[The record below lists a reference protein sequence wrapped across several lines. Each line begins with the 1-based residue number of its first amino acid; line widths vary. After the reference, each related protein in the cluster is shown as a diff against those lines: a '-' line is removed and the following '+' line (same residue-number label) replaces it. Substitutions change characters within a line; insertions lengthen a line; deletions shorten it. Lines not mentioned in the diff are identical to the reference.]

1 MLVIFINSLFYLFE
15 SKLTVLRFYSIIN
28 IINNKLAIGVKSMTE
43 LSLNNIVK
51 NFGFKN
57 VLNGFDLELNT
68 GERVSLIGPNGSG
81 KTTIFKLIIGEEM
94 PNSGQISI
102 RKGATIGFLSQ
113 IPPKYNDDLT
123 VKEIIIQG
131 KSKVLEV
138 EAKLRNLEEKMATAA
153 PRQLE
158 ILLKTYGKLQDQYEK
173 IGGYR
178 FEADIS
184 KVCNGFKISDEM
196 LKRKFSTLSGG
207 EKTIV
212 SFAKLILSEPSI
224 LLLDEPTNHLDI
236 NTLEWLEE
244 YLKNYKGSILI
255 SSHDRYFLDQVTNK
269 TVLIDRGK
277 SEIFFGNYSYYLEEN
292 ERRIMAEFEDF
303 KDQQKQIAAMKA
315 SIKKLQEFG
324 RLAFPGGEAFFK
336 RAASIQKR
344 LDKLELLDKPEE
356 KKELP
361 LDFQISKRS
370 GKDVLIVENLC
381 AIIGNKVLFD
391 GANMHITFGEKDCL
405 MGKNGSGKS
414 TLVKMILDMSDA
426 ELLDGQIKLGSNVLI
441 GYLPQEIHFE
451 DEDITILDMARKF
464 YDGTET
470 HLRAS
475 LAKFLFYEDNVF
487 KRVKSLSGG
496 EKVRLKL
503 FELIQKNANFLILDE
518 PTNHIDID
526 TKEMLEEALKEYNGT
541 LLFISHDRYFINKL
555 AQNTFEINDGKID
568 KYIGNYDYLKEQKAK
583 KIELSIDKNGKR
595 R

>member
-1 MLVIFINSLFYLFE
+1 
-15 SKLTVLRFYSIIN
+15 
-28 IINNKLAIGVKSMTE
+28 MTE
-43 LSLNNIVK
+43 LSLNNIEK
-51 NFGFKN
+51 TFGFKKI
-57 VLNGFDLELNT
+57 LNGFNLELKT
-68 GERVSLIGPNGSG
+68 GERVALIGPNGSG
-81 KTTIFKLIIGEEM
+81 KTTIFNMITGKEA
-94 PNSGQISI
+94 PTAGQISI
-102 RKGATIGFLSQ
+102 RKGATVGFLSQ
-113 IPPKYNDDLT
+113 MPPKYDDEAT
-123 VKEIIIQG
+123 VREIIVQG
-131 KSKVLEV
+131 KAKLLEV
-138 EAKLRNLEEKMATAA
+138 EAKLRKIEEKLGKCNPDQMNDLLKSYGQLQEAFEDMGGY
-153 PRQLE
+153 QLE
-158 ILLKTYGKLQDQYEK
+158 S
-173 IGGYR
+173 
-178 FEADIS
+178 DIS
-184 KVCNGFKISDEM
+184 KVCGGFKISDEIM
-196 LKRKFSTLSGG
+196 DRKFSTLSGG

-212 SFAKLILSEPSI
+212 SFAKLILSEPTI

-236 NTLEWLEE
+236 STLEWLEE

-269 TVLIDRGK
+269 TILIDRGK
-277 SEIFFGNYSYYLEEN
+277 SEVFFGNYSYYLEEN

-356 KKELP
+356 KKDIP

-370 GKDVLIVENLC
+370 GKDVLIIEDLS
-381 AIIGNKVLFD
+381 AMIGDKVLFD
-391 GANMHITFGEKDCL
+391 RANMHITFGDKDCL

-414 TLVKMILDMSDA
+414 TLIKMILEQSNA
-426 ELLDGQIKLGSNVLI
+426 ELLGGKIKLGSNVII
-441 GYLPQEIHFE
+441 GYLPQEIRFE
-451 DEDITILDMARKF
+451 NEDATILETARQF

-487 KRVKSLSGG
+487 KKVKTLSGG

-555 AQNTFEINDGKID
+555 AKNTMEINDEHID
-568 KYIGNYDYLKEQKAK
+568 NYIGNYDYLKEQKTK
-583 KIELSIDKNGKR
+583 LLQKSSIKR
-595 R
+595 